1 MGASQFPGVEV
12 RRGKKQDTLRIVFH
26 WRGVRFREALDLEDT
41 PKNRK
46 YAYGLKLEIE
56 AHIRNGTF
64 DYAATF
70 PNSRNA
76 LIQGGSSKST
86 MGKLLH
92 AYEAMTEK
100 AVTLGNISPSTQ
112 EGYRRVIVGHLLPR
126 FGDTPVGQLT
136 AQMLREWI
144 MELGCTAK
152 TVRNILTPLRAVL
165 DDAVNDDVIK
175 TNPLDRVALDRLL
188 AKTAKRSTY
197 EVDPF
202 SAKEMAAIL
211 EHAAEPQE
219 RNLIQFAFWS
229 GLRTSELIA
238 LSWPQID
245 FVDELVRVRQAVVRR
260 QLKETTKTQAGMRD
274 VMLLPQA
281 LAALQAQKAHT
292 FLQGER
298 VFHDARYGR
307 PWGTDSDIKKRWLRI
322 LKRAGVRYRNPY
334 QTRHTYASMLL
345 SRGENPLWVAKQM
358 GHVDTEMITRNYG
371 KWIPDP
377 DAKGGYTLKAV
388 W

>member
-1 MGASQFPGVEV
+1 MGTSEFPGVEV
-12 RRGKKQDTLRIVFH
+12 RHGKNKSTLRIVFY
-26 WRGVRFREALDLEDT
+26 WRGMRFREPLGLEDT
-41 PKNRK
+41 SQNRK
-46 YAYGLKLEIE
+46 RAYGIKLEIE
-56 AHIRNGTF
+56 EAIRRGTF

-70 PNSRNA
+70 PNTKNVAARSDKATIRER
-76 LIQGGSSKST
+76 LR
-86 MGKLLH
+86 
-92 AYEAMTEK
+92 AYEAMIAK
-100 AVTLGNISPSTQ
+100 AVELGNVSPSTQ
-112 EGYRRVIVGHLLPR
+112 HGYQRVIIGHLLPK
-126 FGDTPVGQLT
+126 FGELPINQLT
-136 AQMLREWI
+136 SQMLREWI
-144 MELGCTAK
+144 SGLSATAK

-165 DDAVNDDVIK
+165 DDAVIDDVIK
-175 TNPLDRVALDRLL
+175 INPLDRVALDRLL

-202 SAKEMAAIL
+202 SAKEIAAIL
-211 EHAAEPQE
+211 EHAIEPQE

-238 LSWPQID
+238 LSWSHID
-245 FVDELVRVRQAVVRR
+245 FVNEQVRVRQAVVRR
-260 QLKETTKTQAGMRD
+260 QVKDRTKTDAGMRD

-292 FLQGER
+292 FIAGER
-298 VFHDARYGR
+298 VFHDARYSR
-307 PWGTDSDIKKRWLRI
+307 PWGTDSDIKKRWMRI

-377 DAKGGYTLKAV
+377 DAKGGYTLKAQ